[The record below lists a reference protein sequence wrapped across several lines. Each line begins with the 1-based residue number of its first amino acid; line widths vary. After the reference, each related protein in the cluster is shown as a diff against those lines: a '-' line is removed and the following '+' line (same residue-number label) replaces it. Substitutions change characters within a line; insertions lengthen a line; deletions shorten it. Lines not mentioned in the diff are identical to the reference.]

1 MLAAQDVAHSRRLPQ
16 PTAGN
21 QLPPLKIGV
30 GSLHN
35 HTSDLAC
42 AAVVKLTN
50 ARLYAGPGKPLV
62 HGDLWFQHG
71 RIIDPAKRFWEAAS
85 AGRFACDVEVD
96 VEGRIVAPGFLD
108 IQFNGAWGVDFS
120 DPSITPSDIETVL
133 LKLPTTGV
141 TSLCPTLVSSNAHTY
156 RAVLQQVRGR
166 GSCMTRGVRR
176 GHGDCC
182 RCFMRGQPTPAHSSA
197 CGVWW
202 M

>member
-1 MLAAQDVAHSRRLPQ
+1 MLAAQDTARSRAQHQL
-16 PTAGN
+16 TAAK

-30 GSLHN
+30 ASLHK
-35 HTSDLAC
+35 HAADLAC

-156 RAVLQQVRGR
+156 RAVLQQVR
-166 GSCMTRGVRR
+166 S
-176 GHGDCC
+176 
-182 RCFMRGQPTPAHSSA
+182 
-197 CGVWW
+197 
-202 M
+202 